1 MDTSLCSYSFHR
13 RLAAGQHDALQ
24 YIADCQALGCT
35 QLDLWNGHLPTLL
48 DEDGR
53 VGTAATPADGSLVAE
68 ELALLDRL
76 RAAGDAAGLPMGCLA
91 VDGAHLYEPPAEA
104 RALHRSRLLR

>member
-1 MDTSLCSYSFHR
+1 MDTSLCSYSFHD
-13 RLAAGQHDALQ
+13 RLEAGQHDAFQ
-24 YIADCQALGCT
+24 YIADCKALGCA

-53 VGTAATPADGSLVAE
+53 VGAARTSAEGALLPE

-76 RAAGDAAGLPMGCLA
+76 RAAADVVRAQSVAI
-91 VDGAHLYEPPAEA
+91 DPA
-104 RALHRSRLLR
+104 